1 MRHINQTPTIML
13 TGLTHLHSFLP
24 YFIFLLLILSLVRSI
39 PGWLNKKS
47 YTDGDKKIGLFALI
61 FSHIQFLV
69 GLGVYIMEGRV
80 HGFSS
85 MGEATP
91 RFYALEHPLMMIIA
105 ITLITI
111 GHSKSKKLTDPTA
124 QHKTKTI
131 FFGLALLI
139 ALSRVPWSAWLNL
152 A

>member
-1 MRHINQTPTIML
+1 ML
-13 TGLTHLHSFLP
+13 IGLKHLHSFLP
-24 YFIFLLLILSLVRSI
+24 YFIFLLLILTLVRSI
-39 PGWLNKKS
+39 PGWLGNKK

-61 FSHIQFLV
+61 FSHTQFML
-69 GLGVYIMEGRV
+69 GLALYFMEGRMNQL
-80 HGFSS
+80 SD
-85 MGEATP
+85 MGNATS
-91 RFYALEHPLMMIIA
+91 RLYALEHPLMMIIA

-124 QHKTKTI
+124 QHKTKAI

-139 ALSRVPWSAWLNL
+139 ALSKVPWSAWLNL